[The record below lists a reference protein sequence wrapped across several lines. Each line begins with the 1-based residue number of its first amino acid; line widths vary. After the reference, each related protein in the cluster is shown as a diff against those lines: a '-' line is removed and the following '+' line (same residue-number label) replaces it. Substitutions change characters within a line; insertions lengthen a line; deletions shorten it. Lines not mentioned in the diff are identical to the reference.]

1 MNAMDNKKGLGRGLA
16 SLLGEVTDTADAK
29 AQAARAQTVPV
40 GQIYPSKFQPRRD
53 FDPSA
58 LQELADSI
66 KRKGVLQPVILRR
79 EAVGVNRYEL
89 IAGERRW
96 RAAQLAQIHDIP
108 AIIQEMTDAEAM
120 EIALIENIQRQ
131 DLNPLEEAQAYA
143 RLMDE
148 FRYTQEQI
156 AKGLGKSRSHIAN
169 LVRLLDLPK
178 TVREQLRSGELS
190 VSHARLLIGAD
201 NAADLA
207 AMMVA
212 QKMNVREAEQMIQAT
227 MATPQSGG
235 ARIIG
240 LTERAK
246 FNPNA
251 AQRNVAANGNPA
263 AREKLPGN
271 AGPDADTRALAKQL
285 SQVLGMHVDIQFKGK
300 SGQLTIH
307 YQNLDQLDDVLRRLN
322 K

>member
-53 FDPSA
+53 FDPAA

-251 AQRNVAANGNPA
+251 AQRNQAANGNPA

-271 AGPDADTRALAKQL
+271 DGPDADTRALAKQL

-300 SGQLTIH
+300 AGQLTIH